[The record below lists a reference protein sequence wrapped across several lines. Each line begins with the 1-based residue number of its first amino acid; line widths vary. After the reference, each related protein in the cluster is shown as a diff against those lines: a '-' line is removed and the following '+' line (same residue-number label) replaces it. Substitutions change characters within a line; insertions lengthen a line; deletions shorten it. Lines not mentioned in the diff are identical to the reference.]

1 MPSKLF
7 HEHANSYF
15 ILVTIGGNQREQAR
29 LKNLKKQQEQKK
41 GKQNLNGMTVTQK
54 KESDAA
60 IMRAK
65 QEAAAAKK
73 AAEGKN

>member
-1 MPSKLF
+1 M
-7 HEHANSYF
+7 
-15 ILVTIGGNQREQAR
+15 TRGNQREQAR
-29 LKNLKKQQEQKK
+29 LKNLKKQQEAKK

-65 QEAAAAKK
+65 QEAAAKKK
-73 AAEGKN
+73 AEEAAGKK